1 MSVMVTDPSIQ
12 YTPTKYYGYEV
23 YYPEYTM
30 RGWQVFKGPCLG
42 KDRALGMYV
51 ILRGNNSTVVA
62 YVNEVFE
69 TRRDAWASIAD
80 KEPIPN

>member
-1 MSVMVTDPSIQ
+1 MVTDPSIQ
-12 YTPTKYYGYEV
+12 YTPTKYYGCDV
-23 YYPEYTM
+23 YYPEDTTL
-30 RGWQVFKGPCLG
+30 GWKVFKGPCLG
-42 KDRALGMYV
+42 KDRKLNRYLV
-51 ILRGNNSTVVA
+51 LRGNNSTVVA